1 VALRELRSS
10 ATLGRIHTYRS
21 NLFPSRSNPVV
32 TRPSALWLF
41 LHQLPLAKHRIIV
54 VPVSHG
60 LRSDDE
66 SLC

>member
-1 VALRELRSS
+1 MALRELRFL
-10 ATLGRIHTYRS
+10 ANLGRIHTYRS
-21 NLFPSRSNPVV
+21 NLCLRRSNPVV
-32 TRPSALWLF
+32 TWPSALWRS
-41 LHQLPLAKHRIIV
+41 LHQLPLTKHRIIV

>member
-10 ATLGRIHTYRS
+10 VSLGRIHTYRS
-21 NLFPSRSNPVV
+21 NLCLRRSNPVV
-32 TRPSALWLF
+32 TWPSALWLF
-41 LHQLPLAKHRIIV
+41 LHQLPLAKRRIIV